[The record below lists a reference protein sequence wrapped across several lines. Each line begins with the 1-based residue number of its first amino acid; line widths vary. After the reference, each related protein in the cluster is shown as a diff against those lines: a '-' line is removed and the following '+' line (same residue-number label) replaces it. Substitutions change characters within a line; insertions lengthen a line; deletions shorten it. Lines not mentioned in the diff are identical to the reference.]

1 MFRGS
6 DPGVLFRRE
15 RDSLDGST
23 ILWAAGALICLLTIT
38 TYLIAKH
45 SRREFDQLEFLK
57 RISEK
62 DNVQESERRD
72 KPTKDSAG

>member
-1 MFRGS
+1 MFRGL
-6 DPGVLFRRE
+6 DPGDLCRRE

-23 ILWAAGALICLLTIT
+23 ILWAVGAFVFLLTVT

-45 SRREFDQLEFLK
+45 PRKDFDQLEFLK

-62 DNVQESERRD
+62 DSVQESERQD
-72 KPTKDSAG
+72 KPNKDSTG